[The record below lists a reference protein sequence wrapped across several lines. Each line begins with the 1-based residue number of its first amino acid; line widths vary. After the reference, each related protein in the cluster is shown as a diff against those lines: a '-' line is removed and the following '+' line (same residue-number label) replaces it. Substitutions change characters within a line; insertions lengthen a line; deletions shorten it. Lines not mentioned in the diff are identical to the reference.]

1 MEKVDEWKKALND
14 DRFKNE
20 ISEQIIK
27 MNLQIEQAKKDLKKI
42 GWAIFGALLS
52 IAFSIIIA
60 NIR

>member
-1 MEKVDEWKKALND
+1 MDEWKKALND

-42 GWAIFGALLS
+42 GWAIFGGLLA
-52 IAFSIIIA
+52 IAFSVIIA
-60 NIR
+60 NIINS